1 MPKLYGAPVSPFVRK
16 VMVALAEKGIAHELE
31 PVNPFAAGPEYRKI
45 SPLGRIPAY
54 QDGDLTI
61 ADSSVILLY
70 LEKAYPTPSLLPS
83 DAPDYARALWFEE
96 YGDGGLGPII
106 GLKIFR
112 QRIVGPR
119 LFKTP
124 TDETVVKQAL
134 TEDLPPMY
142 DYLESQLGSGEG
154 LVGGRFSIGDISVV
168 TQFAN
173 LVISGEK
180 VDAARWPKL
189 AGYVDK
195 TLARPSFAAAVVASR
210 KMLGL

>member
-16 VMVALAEKGIAHELE
+16 VMVALAEKGIAHEVE
-31 PVNPFAAGPEYRKI
+31 PVNPFTAGAEYRKI

-54 QDGDLTI
+54 QDGNLTI
-61 ADSSVILLY
+61 ADSSVILAY
-70 LEKAYPTPSLLPS
+70 LEKAHPTPSLLPS
-83 DAPDYARALWFEE
+83 DTHDYARALWFEE

-106 GLKIFR
+106 GAKIFR

-124 TDETVVKQAL
+124 TDENLVKQAL

-154 LVGGRFSIGDISVV
+154 LVGGRFSIGDIGVA

-173 LVISGEK
+173 LILSGEK
-180 VDAARWPKL
+180 VDATRWPKL
-189 AGYVDK
+189 AGYIDR
-195 TLARPSFAAAVVASR
+195 TLARPSFSKAVAASR
-210 KMLGL
+210 AMLGL